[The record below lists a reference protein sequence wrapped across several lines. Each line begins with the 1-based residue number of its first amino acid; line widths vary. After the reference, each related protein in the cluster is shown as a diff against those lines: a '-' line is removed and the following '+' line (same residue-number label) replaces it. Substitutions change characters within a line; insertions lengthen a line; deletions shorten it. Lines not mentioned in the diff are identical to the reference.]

1 MLFALVVMAGVL
13 LLTMV
18 FNNRRRPARWEGGSA
33 GDGSPWVYGGADG
46 GGDGG
51 DSGSGCG
58 GDAGGGD
65 CGGGDGGGGGGG
77 D

>member
-18 FNNRRRPARWEGGSA
+18 YNNRRRPARWEGGSG
-33 GDGSPWVYGGADG
+33 GDVSTWAYG

-51 DSGSGCG
+51 DSGSDCG

>member
-18 FNNRRRPARWEGGSA
+18 FNNRRQPSRWEGGSA
-33 GDGSPWVYGGADG
+33 GDGSPWAYG

-51 DSGSGCG
+51 DSGSDCG